1 MNLDWYY
8 TFVILAKTLNYRLAS
23 EEINLTIPSIH
34 KQIKNLE
41 QHLNVKLF
49 ETYKNQIILTE
60 DGHTFLP
67 IAQSFI
73 EQYES
78 GIKHIQLKKTMFQSK
93 LNVVVSSYIATF
105 IMPKFLKSFFNE
117 HPFIDVSLHVKNENI
132 EKDIN
137 NHTYDIG
144 ISRNQPKLREVHSEK
159 VCEGK
164 IVLIAPNKEN
174 NHLLTEA
181 SLFEKYKIISD
192 NHPEYWSSLKN
203 NILNIYGKAQFLSIN
218 DVHTSI
224 KLIEMNQGIS
234 FLPIYITTDSDYNIS
249 VINTKIYKRLFH
261 LHIYTAKKKAQKYWF
276 LLNHLKSIL
285 PMNNYNKFQI

>member
-203 NILNIYGKAQFLSIN
+203 NILNIYEKAQFLSIN

-234 FLPIYITTDSDYNIS
+234 FLPIYITTNSDYNIS
-249 VINTKIYKRLFH
+249 VINTKILQAPISFTY
-261 LHIYTAKKKAQKYWF
+261 IYSQKESPEILAFIKSFKKYIANEQ
-276 LLNHLKSIL
+276 L
-285 PMNNYNKFQI
+285 